1 MKRKLAAVSV
11 VVGLLTSFTPT
22 ANAIFGLST
31 CEKVKKTVLDLE
43 ANLNQRMDYLRPYE
57 GKVLKGWPQAKYNQ
71 ASTLDFP
78 NKLWK
83 IGYNNPECFTNTQ
96 KLFIKKLPEI
106 GMDQIVWANVKNT
119 FFTTG
124 KCKDR
129 LAQLVNTACV
139 KSSIYTLQYAKSW
152 PSIYSY

>member
-1 MKRKLAAVSV
+1 MRMKLASALVIM
-11 VVGLLTSFTPT
+11 GLLVSFMPS
-22 ANAIFGLST
+22 ANAIFGFST
-31 CEKVKKTVLDLE
+31 CEKVKKTVLNLE
-43 ANLNQRMDYLRPYE
+43 ANLNQRMDYLRSYE
-57 GKVLKGWPQAKYNQ
+57 GKVLTGLPQAKYNQ

-83 IGYNNPECFTNTQ
+83 IGFNNPKCFTNTQ

-106 GMDQIVWANVKNT
+106 GMDQIVWANAKNT

-124 KCKDR
+124 KCKDIV
-129 LAQLVNTACV
+129 AQLIDTACV
-139 KSSIYTLQYAKSW
+139 KSSVFTLQFAKSW